1 MTVKIGCAVG
11 RIVEGSVACN
21 GERAIVELARDG
33 YFIKRRGI
41 AKEYE
46 AFQNLSQMPFERIIP
61 IISNQ
66 GGRLCASKPTS
77 RLVQIA
83 KRISKSQ

>member
-1 MTVKIGCAVG
+1 MNVKIGCAVC

-21 GERAIVELARDG
+21 GERTMVELARGG
-33 YFIKRRGI
+33 YLIKRRGI
-41 AKEYE
+41 EKEYE
-46 AFQNLSQMPFERIIP
+46 ASQNMSQMLFERIIP

-66 GGRLCASKPTS
+66 GGRLCASEPTS

-83 KRISKSQ
+83 KRNLKSQ